1 MADLP
6 FEIPQQPRAWLVGQ
20 AGVEHLATDEGTTL
34 LGMAEPEQARNGRG
48 VGAAVGGQFQQP
60 GRRTGLLPSHH
71 RGAAAEIN
79 GDGARH
85 GEGGQAAVECCP
97 KLALKKPPE
106 MLTSSDLNPKELA
119 KRADSLIRHSSNRYL
134 TTVRIAFRAK
144 QRRFDDFDGL
154 LDDSM
159 IKPVQRAIIELSDE
173 QDQPDLLPG

>member
-1 MADLP
+1 M
-6 FEIPQQPRAWLVGQ
+6 
-20 AGVEHLATDEGTTL
+20 
-34 LGMAEPEQARNGRG
+34 
-48 VGAAVGGQFQQP
+48 
-60 GRRTGLLPSHH
+60 
-71 RGAAAEIN
+71 
-79 GDGARH
+79 
-85 GEGGQAAVECCP
+85 ECCP
-97 KLALKKPPE
+97 KLALNKPSE